1 MPVLR
6 NQTGSKADLAGSS
19 RNNNALSSLL
29 VSFTLP
35 FLAATSQLKAKD
47 EREEFMFLSWLIE
60 AQYTTLFSV

>member
-6 NQTGSKADLAGSS
+6 DQTGSKANLVGPS
-19 RNNNALSSLL
+19 RNNNALLSLL

-35 FLAATSQLKAKD
+35 FPAAASQLKAKD

-60 AQYTTLFSV
+60 AQ